1 MDLLILRLLF
11 DFGLVVLIWI
21 VQLVIYPGLC
31 YYSETD
37 LVKWHKLYTGRI
49 AYVVGPLMIGQAL
62 IAAFQLWK
70 EASLYTISGIL
81 IIATL
86 WILTFSIFVP
96 LHNAVLPD
104 KNCEAITGNLVK
116 KNWIRTGLW
125 SIVFLG
131 SLLQYFWT
139 S

>member
-31 YYSETD
+31 YYSQTD
-37 LVKWHKLYTGRI
+37 LVKWHKLYTTRI
-49 AYVVGPLMIGQAL
+49 AYVVGPLMIGQFL

-70 EASLYTISGIL
+70 EVSLYTISGIL
-81 IIATL
+81 IIAAL

-96 LHNAVLPD
+96 LHNAVMPG
-104 KNCEAITGNLVK
+104 KNCETITSELVK

-125 SIVFLG
+125 SLVFLL
-131 SLLQYFWT
+131 SLLQYVW